1 MAALRNEQA
10 LPRPCSD
17 HHVTHE
23 TRGDF
28 SFVAIG
34 VRLVTGEHVELPRR
48 NSVGHITE
56 HQRQAAFKHIELFA
70 PAIGIGF
77 GRVVLARFQAPF
89 PELHLAG
96 GTGLGQQHRLAA
108 RNGAGPGQFI
118 DATRIAGLGSLDQ
131 VAEGY
136 VECFGHAIEGG
147 QADVLFTRLDRHQH
161 PPADPGLFSE
171 GRLAHIGGVA
181 QAPNIEADVLQDR
194 GPLRGIFVHYI
205 AHLVGLGS
213 ILRNIRRIV
222 RPPQVARKVM
232 TSVNSSHN
240 TSPRFSRFSKAEC
253 VLVLITMVWGGT
265 FLLVQHAMTV
275 SGPMFFVGLRFAA
288 ATLIVAL
295 FSWRHLRDLTLF
307 ELKAGSFIGVAIMLG
322 YGLQT
327 VGLQSIPSSQSAFIT
342 ALYVPFVPLLQW
354 LVLGRRPGLMPSIGI
369 MLAFTGLMLLSGP
382 AGASLNFSPGEIATL
397 ISAVAIAAE
406 IILISNFAGQVDV
419 RRVTVVQL
427 AVTSVLSFLLVVP
440 TQERIP
446 DFSWLLLCSA
456 LGLGAASAAIQV
468 AMNWAQK
475 SVSPTRA
482 TLIYAGEPVWA
493 GIVGR
498 IAGERLPAVALVGA
512 GLIVAAVIVSELKTK
527 GKGVVAKADLES
539 ETQR

>member
-1 MAALRNEQA
+1 MMSLN
-10 LPRPCSD
+10 
-17 HHVTHE
+17 
-23 TRGDF
+23 
-28 SFVAIG
+28 
-34 VRLVTGEHVELPRR
+34 
-48 NSVGHITE
+48 NS
-56 HQRQAAFKHIELFA
+56 
-70 PAIGIGF
+70 P
-77 GRVVLARFQAPF
+77 
-89 PELHLAG
+89 
-96 GTGLGQQHRLAA
+96 
-108 RNGAGPGQFI
+108 
-118 DATRIAGLGSLDQ
+118 TRI
-131 VAEGY
+131 
-136 VECFGHAIEGG
+136 
-147 QADVLFTRLDRHQH
+147 
-161 PPADPGLFSE
+161 
-171 GRLAHIGGVA
+171 
-181 QAPNIEADVLQDR
+181 
-194 GPLRGIFVHYI
+194 
-205 AHLVGLGS
+205 
-213 ILRNIRRIV
+213 
-222 RPPQVARKVM
+222 
-232 TSVNSSHN
+232 
-240 TSPRFSRFSKAEC
+240 RFSRFSKAEC
-253 VLVLITMVWGGT
+253 VLVLITMIWGGT

-288 ATLIVAL
+288 AAAIVAM
-295 FSWRHLRDLTLF
+295 FSWRHLRELTLF
-307 ELKAGSFIGVAIMLG
+307 EVKAGSFIGVAIMLG

-382 AGASLNFSPGEIATL
+382 SGAALNFSPGEIATL

-406 IILISNFAGQVDV
+406 IILISTFAGQVDV

-440 TQERIP
+440 TGEVIP
-446 DFSWLLLCSA
+446 DFSWLLLATA

-498 IAGERLPAVALVGA
+498 IAGERLPAIALVGA

-527 GKGVVAKADLES
+527 GKVVPSDADQGQEAKVSSD
-539 ETQR
+539 